1 MALRRHRI
9 HHTALQGKD
18 RRAAILQGT
27 ARRMEPALAALGLC
41 FIYAVLATRFD
52 LKLLFEDS
60 ILTGGDSASWFQV
73 LKTMKEDFLPRG
85 RFFGFS
91 QDNFFGYMEGQH
103 YFVLPF
109 LAAAL
114 AGYAVPLAVALKLV
128 TVAGG
133 FFLPATMYFAARSI
147 SRDRMTG
154 LLAASFS
161 LLFLFNE
168 SYTIFGGNWLSTFAG
183 EFCFSWAT
191 ALLPLLVASVL
202 EDERK
207 NRKGILTGL
216 ILGLIGLC
224 HFFVF
229 MPAFF
234 IPFFPAFPT
243 FIGLLRRKHRAP
255 QDRERGRL
263 RTARIYATYSAALMA
278 MAFWLLPMAAT
289 RMWAQPI
296 SMIWHF
302 ASPADFARQTLAWIW
317 LPLGIAFLYASM
329 RLHSREIPAQ
339 GSGERSHA
347 SLQKP
352 REAVSQALALC
363 TYLLGACLFLFF
375 VAPGL
380 GMPDIRFIPS
390 MLLCCALGAAILTGF
405 LLAPEKPKSRT
416 RGDPAGSVQN
426 GIASPSMA
434 ALAARAAKIALCVIA
449 CTGAAMMARN
459 SPAWFRWNYS
469 GYESK
474 AEWRVLETMASLYS
488 GNADDG
494 RFLWEKQD
502 QRDNRDFGSERAFE
516 NMALFTG
523 RPTSEGIHY
532 GSSMMARASTYLQSS
547 YSLNPVDPE
556 SERIYSE
563 IDPSS
568 WPDRFAFLNASLI
581 VTHSERITSMFAS
594 HPSFALD
601 SKTGK
606 FSVFRFRDF
615 PGSYVRVLPREAVS
629 IVREGSGGFRADYYR
644 FFRNSSLY
652 GHPFVST
659 RFADRRLEALTGQ
672 DAAHA
677 PDYDEWERK
686 AAAMPE
692 AIQQATP
699 AEVVR
704 HGTSGEKIDDFS
716 IRFATGSPGFPHLIA
731 VSWAPGWKS
740 AGGEKIYPAAPGFML
755 LYPETEKVDLR
766 YTRTGIEMAGL
777 AISFLV
783 LPAALLYVFAGKRGR
798 RRPRSWSSRHW
809 TAQLVLSFIVFF
821 SVAAFLVLQTGSGYP
836 ALSRDI
842 GAARRL
848 DTGLPAQ
855 RKQAGK
861 LVDRW
866 ATAENLD
873 RYDNRLVFDAWK
885 IKAMILAREGR
896 QKEADDIVRM
906 LKDRYPRTRVLSS
919 LP

>member
-9 HHTALQGKD
+9 HLPALQGKN

-27 ARRMEPALAALGLC
+27 ARRCEPALAALGLC
-41 FIYAVLATRFD
+41 FIYAVLASRFD

-114 AGYAVPLAVALKLV
+114 AGFAVPLAVALKLV

-133 FFLPATMYFAARSI
+133 FFLPATMYFAARTI

-154 LLAASFS
+154 LLASSFS

-168 SYTIFGGNWLSTFAG
+168 SYTIFGANWLSTFAG

-191 ALLPLLVASVL
+191 AFLPLLVASVL

-207 NRKGILTGL
+207 SRKGILSGL

-234 IPFFPAFPT
+234 IPFFPAFPAL
-243 FIGLLRRKHRAP
+243 IGMLRRKKHRAS
-255 QDRERGRL
+255 QEGEQGRL
-263 RTARIYATYSAALMA
+263 RTARIYATYSTALMV

-302 ASPADFARQTLAWIW
+302 ASAFDFARQTLAWIW
-317 LPLGIAFLYASM
+317 LPLGIAFLYASV
-329 RLHSREIPAQ
+329 RLHSGEVTAQ
-339 GSGERSHA
+339 GRDARSHA
-347 SLQKP
+347 GMHTP
-352 REAVSQALALC
+352 HAAVSQALALC
-363 TYLLGACLFLFF
+363 AYLLGACLFLFF

-380 GMPDIRFIPS
+380 GMPDIRFIPT

-405 LLAPEKPKSRT
+405 LLAPDKSQNRAQADVPLSAKP
-416 RGDPAGSVQN
+416 

-434 ALAARAAKIALCVIA
+434 GLVALAAKIALCVIA
-449 CTGAAMMARN
+449 CAGAAMMARN

-474 AEWRVLETMASLYS
+474 AEWGVLETMASLYA
-488 GNADDG
+488 GDADDG

-516 NMALFTG
+516 NMSLFTG

-532 GSSMMARASTYLQSS
+532 GSSMMARAATYLQSS

-563 IDPSS
+563 VDPSS

-615 PGSYVRVLPREAVS
+615 PGSYVRILPHDAVS
-629 IVREGSGGFRADYYR
+629 IVREGAGGFRADYYR

-652 GHPFVST
+652 GHPFVSA
-659 RFADRRLEALTGQ
+659 RFADRGLEALTGQ
-672 DAAHA
+672 DVAHA
-677 PDYDEWERK
+677 PGYGEWERK
-686 AAAMPE
+686 AAAMPP
-692 AIQQATP
+692 AMP
-699 AEVVR
+699 AEVMR
-704 HGTSGEKIDDFS
+704 HSTSEEKVDDFS
-716 IRFATGSPGFPHLIA
+716 IRFRTGSPGMPHLIA

-740 AGGEKIYPAAPGFML
+740 EGGERIYPAAPGFML
-755 LYPETEKVDLR
+755 LYPETENVELR
-766 YTRTGIEMAGL
+766 YKRTGWETAGL
-777 AISFLV
+777 AMSFLV
-783 LPAALLYVFAGKRGR
+783 LPAALVFGFTGKQGR
-798 RRPRSWSSRHW
+798 RRLRSWHSRLW
-809 TAQLVLSFIVFF
+809 TWQLVFSFIVFF

-842 GAARRL
+842 GTARRL

-855 RKQAGK
+855 RTQAEK
-861 LVDRW
+861 LVGRW